1 MQTEKEIKRLT
12 EAHRISDFLI
22 RYDKINK
29 IKFQIIMN
37 IKYNKALWFVT
48 ILAIVMLIPFL
59 GLTEFN
65 TKGEPREAVV
75 AYTMLEHGNWILPI
89 NNGGDIPY
97 KPPFFHWCIAFFSL
111 FAGHVSEFTSRLPSA
126 VSLIL
131 MTIGGFIF
139 FAKRKDTQTS
149 LIAAILTLTAF
160 EVHRA
165 GINCRV
171 DMVNTAFMVGAMYL
185 LYRWWEKGKHQL
197 PWLAIL
203 CMSGATLTKGPVG
216 IILPCFVMGVFML
229 TQRENF
235 WGIVWRMAATAVL
248 SLIIPFC
255 WYYAAYLQGGNE
267 FLELVKEENIDRF
280 MGKMAY
286 ESHENPAWYN
296 LLTLIT
302 GWLPYTLLLLF
313 SLFILPWKKFSKS
326 KFVENAKKATP
337 LQVFTWLAFLLVLFF
352 YCIPK
357 SKRSVYLLPCYPFMA
372 YLIAEYIVWMMKEK
386 MGAFKVY
393 AGVIASLAILLIVAR
408 IAVSCGLIP
417 DTIFHGRH
425 AAENAAMLHALEKGP
440 QSIAEGIGYL
450 FFILCIYGIYATF
463 QSLRR
468 NHTGSIVGHTL
479 VTIISLFLILD
490 STLQPTV
497 LNTKADKRWA
507 PVIEK
512 KFDTSKLY
520 SYMSIDM
527 LHFFSLNFYL
537 GDKIQQFDKTLPQ
550 DGVVMVPEDNLQD
563 FMEKFG
569 KGYTFQK
576 VWEIPRAV
584 ESRCPVGFYRFVKT
598 SANLACN

>member
-1 MQTEKEIKRLT
+1 
-12 EAHRISDFLI
+12 
-22 RYDKINK
+22 
-29 IKFQIIMN
+29 MN
-37 IKYNKALWFVT
+37 IKYNKALWLII
-48 ILAIVMLIPFL
+48 ILAIVMMIPFL
-59 GLTEFN
+59 GLTDFN

-111 FAGHVSEFTSRLPSA
+111 FIGHVNEYTSRLPSA
-126 VSLIL
+126 VSLVL
-131 MTIGGFIF
+131 MTIGGFVF
-139 FAKRKDTQTS
+139 YAKRKDTQTS

-165 GINCRV
+165 GMNCRV

-235 WGIVWRMAATAVL
+235 WGIVWRMALTALL

-255 WYYAAYLQGGNE
+255 WYYAAYLQVGDE
-267 FLELVKEENIDRF
+267 FLRLVKEENIDRF
-280 MGKMAY
+280 TGKMVY

-313 SLFILPWKKFSKS
+313 SLFILPWKKFSKTR
-326 KFVENAKKATP
+326 FLENAKKATP

-386 MGAFKVY
+386 MGALKVY
-393 AGVIASLAILLIVAR
+393 AGVIASLAVILVVATLVIR
-408 IAVSCGLIP
+408 TGCIP
-417 DTIFHGRH
+417 DTIFHGKH
-425 AAENAAMLHALEKGP
+425 AADNIAMLHA
-440 QSIAEGIGYL
+440 IGESHSFL
-450 FFILCIYGIYATF
+450 FNVCQMFLLIGAYHIFKALKKKETSQILKY
-463 QSLRR
+463 
-468 NHTGSIVGHTL
+468 TL
-479 VTIISLFLILD
+479 VMIIAIFITLD
-490 STLQPTV
+490 STLQPAV
-497 LNTKADKRWA
+497 LNTKADKHLA

-520 SYMSIDM
+520 SYMSVDM

-537 GDKIQQFDKTLPQ
+537 GDKIQQFDKVLPQ
-550 DGVVMVPEDNLQD
+550 DGVLMIPEEDMPD
-563 FMEKFG
+563 FKEKFG
-569 KGYTFQK
+569 KDYTFQK
-576 VWEIPRAV
+576 VWEVRRLV
-584 ESRCPVGFYRFVKT
+584 EWHHPVGFYQFVKT
-598 SANLACN
+598 SSNIAQKK

>member
-1 MQTEKEIKRLT
+1 
-12 EAHRISDFLI
+12 
-22 RYDKINK
+22 
-29 IKFQIIMN
+29 MN
-37 IKYNKALWFVT
+37 IKYNKALWIVT
-48 ILAIVMLIPFL
+48 ILAIVMLVPFL

-393 AGVIASLAILLIVAR
+393 AGVIASLTILLIVAR

-479 VTIISLFLILD
+479 ITIISLFLILD

>member
-1 MQTEKEIKRLT
+1 
-12 EAHRISDFLI
+12 
-22 RYDKINK
+22 
-29 IKFQIIMN
+29 MN
-37 IKYNKALWFVT
+37 IKYNKALWLIT

-59 GLTEFN
+59 GLSDFN

-111 FAGHVSEFTSRLPSA
+111 FIGHVNEFTSRLPSA
-126 VSLIL
+126 VSLVL
-131 MTIGGFIF
+131 MTIGGFVF
-139 FAKRKDTQTS
+139 YTKRKDTQIS

-235 WGIVWRMAATAVL
+235 WGILWRMALTALL

-255 WYYAAYLQGGNE
+255 WYYAAYLQGGDE
-267 FLELVKEENIDRF
+267 FLRLVKEENIDRF

-286 ESHENPAWYN
+286 ESHENPTWYN
-296 LLTLIT
+296 LLTLVM
-302 GWLPYTLLLLF
+302 GWAPYTLLLLF
-313 SLFILPWKKFSKS
+313 SLFILPWKKFSKTR
-326 KFVENAKKATP
+326 FLENAKKATP

-386 MGAFKVY
+386 MGAIKVY
-393 AGVIASLAILLIVAR
+393 AGVIASLAVILV
-408 IAVSCGLIP
+408 IATLVIRAGCIP
-417 DTIFHGRH
+417 DTIFHGKH
-425 AAENAAMLHALEKGP
+425 AADNIAMLHA
-440 QSIAEGIGYL
+440 IGDSHSFL
-450 FFILCIYGIYATF
+450 FNVCQMFLLIGAYHIFKALKKKETSQMMRY
-463 QSLRR
+463 
-468 NHTGSIVGHTL
+468 TL
-479 VTIISLFLILD
+479 VMIIAIFITLD
-490 STLQPTV
+490 STLQPAV
-497 LNTKADKRWA
+497 LNTKADKHLA

-520 SYMSIDM
+520 SYMSVDM

-537 GDKIQQFDKTLPQ
+537 GDKIQQFDKVLPQ
-550 DGVVMVPEDNLQD
+550 DGVLMIPEEDMPA
-563 FMEKFG
+563 FKEKFG
-569 KGYTFQK
+569 KDYTFQK
-576 VWEIPRAV
+576 VWEVRRLV
-584 ESRCPVGFYRFVKT
+584 EWHHPVGFYQFVKT
-598 SANLACN
+598 SANIAQKK

>member
-1 MQTEKEIKRLT
+1 
-12 EAHRISDFLI
+12 
-22 RYDKINK
+22 
-29 IKFQIIMN
+29 MN
-37 IKYNKALWFVT
+37 IKYNKALWLIT

-59 GLTEFN
+59 GLSDFN

-111 FAGHVSEFTSRLPSA
+111 FIGYVNEFTSRLPSA
-126 VSLIL
+126 VSLVL
-131 MTIGGFIF
+131 MTIGGFVF
-139 FAKRKDTQTS
+139 YAKRKDTQIS

-235 WGIVWRMAATAVL
+235 WGIVWRMALTALL

-255 WYYAAYLQGGNE
+255 WYYAAYLQGGDE
-267 FLELVKEENIDRF
+267 FLRLVKEENIDRF

-296 LLTLIT
+296 LLTLVM
-302 GWLPYTLLLLF
+302 GWAPYTLLLLF
-313 SLFILPWKKFSKS
+313 SLFILPWKKFSKTR
-326 KFVENAKKATP
+326 FLENAKKATP

-386 MGAFKVY
+386 VGAIKVY
-393 AGVIASLAILLIVAR
+393 AGVIASLAVILV
-408 IAVSCGLIP
+408 IATLVIRAGGIP
-417 DTIFHGRH
+417 DTIFHGKH
-425 AAENAAMLHALEKGP
+425 TADNVAMLHAIGE
-440 QSIAEGIGYL
+440 STHGIL
-450 FFILCIYGIYATF
+450 FYVCYMFLIIGAYHIFKALKKKETSQMMRY
-463 QSLRR
+463 
-468 NHTGSIVGHTL
+468 TL
-479 VTIISLFLILD
+479 VMIIAIFITLD
-490 STLQPTV
+490 STLQPAV
-497 LNTKADKRWA
+497 LNTKADKHLA

-520 SYMSIDM
+520 SYMSVDM

-537 GDKIQQFDKTLPQ
+537 GDKIQQFDKVLPQ
-550 DGVVMVPEDNLQD
+550 DGVLMIPEGDMPD
-563 FMEKFG
+563 FKEKFG
-569 KGYTFQK
+569 RDYTLQK
-576 VWEIPRAV
+576 VWEVKRLV
-584 ESRCPVGFYRFVKT
+584 ECRHPVGFYRFVKT
-598 SANLACN
+598 SANIAQNR

>member
-1 MQTEKEIKRLT
+1 
-12 EAHRISDFLI
+12 
-22 RYDKINK
+22 
-29 IKFQIIMN
+29 MN
-37 IKYNKALWFVT
+37 IKYNKALWLIT

-59 GLTEFN
+59 GLSDFN

-111 FAGHVSEFTSRLPSA
+111 FIGHVNEFTSRLPSA
-126 VSLIL
+126 VSLVL
-131 MTIGGFIF
+131 MTIGGFVF
-139 FAKRKDTQTS
+139 YAKRKDTQIS

-216 IILPCFVMGVFML
+216 IILPCFVMGIFML

-235 WGIVWRMAATAVL
+235 WGIVWRMALTALL

-255 WYYAAYLQGGNE
+255 WYYAAYLQGGDE
-267 FLELVKEENIDRF
+267 FLRLVKEENIDRF

-296 LLTLIT
+296 LLTLVM
-302 GWLPYTLLLLF
+302 GWAPYTLLLLF
-313 SLFILPWKKFSKS
+313 SLFILPWKKFSKTR
-326 KFVENAKKATP
+326 FLENAKKATP

-386 MGAFKVY
+386 MGAIKVY
-393 AGVIASLAILLIVAR
+393 AGVIASLAVILV
-408 IAVSCGLIP
+408 IATLVIRAGGIP
-417 DTIFHGRH
+417 DTIFHSKH
-425 AAENAAMLHALEKGP
+425 AADNIAMLHA
-440 QSIAEGIGYL
+440 IGDSHSFL
-450 FFILCIYGIYATF
+450 FNVCQMFLLIGAYHIFKALKKKETSQILKY
-463 QSLRR
+463 
-468 NHTGSIVGHTL
+468 TL
-479 VTIISLFLILD
+479 VMIIAIFITLD
-490 STLQPTV
+490 STLQPAV
-497 LNTKADKRWA
+497 LNTKADKHLA

-520 SYMSIDM
+520 SYMSVDM

-537 GDKIQQFDKTLPQ
+537 GDKIQQFDKVLPQ
-550 DGVVMVPEDNLQD
+550 DGVLMIPEEDMPD
-563 FMEKFG
+563 FKEKFG
-569 KGYTFQK
+569 KDYTFQK
-576 VWEIPRAV
+576 VWEVRRLV
-584 ESRCPVGFYRFVKT
+584 EWHHPVGFYQFVKT
-598 SANLACN
+598 SANIAQKK

>member
-1 MQTEKEIKRLT
+1 
-12 EAHRISDFLI
+12 
-22 RYDKINK
+22 
-29 IKFQIIMN
+29 MN
-37 IKYNKALWFVT
+37 IKYNKALWLII
-48 ILAIVMLIPFL
+48 ILAIVMMIPFL
-59 GLTEFN
+59 GLSDFN

-111 FAGHVSEFTSRLPSA
+111 IAGHVNEYTSRLPSA
-126 VSLIL
+126 VSLVL
-131 MTIGGFIF
+131 MTIGGFVF
-139 FAKRKDTQTS
+139 YAKRKDTHTS

-165 GINCRV
+165 GMNCRV
-171 DMVNTAFMVGAMYL
+171 DMVNSALMVGAMYL

-235 WGIVWRMAATAVL
+235 WGIVWRMALTALL

-255 WYYAAYLQGGNE
+255 WYYAAYLQGGDE
-267 FLELVKEENIDRF
+267 FLHLVKEENIDRF

-296 LLTLIT
+296 LLTLVM
-302 GWLPYTLLLLF
+302 GWAPYTLLLLF
-313 SLFILPWKKFSKS
+313 SLFILPWKKFSKTR
-326 KFVENAKKATP
+326 FLENAKKATP

-386 MGAFKVY
+386 TGAIKVY
-393 AGVIASLAILLIVAR
+393 AGVIASLAIILVVATLVIR
-408 IAVSCGLIP
+408 TGCIP
-417 DTIFHGRH
+417 DTIFHGKH
-425 AAENAAMLHALEKGP
+425 AADNIAMLHA
-440 QSIAEGIGYL
+440 IGESHSFL
-450 FFILCIYGIYATF
+450 FNVCQMFLLIGAYHIFKALKKKETSQILKY
-463 QSLRR
+463 
-468 NHTGSIVGHTL
+468 TL
-479 VTIISLFLILD
+479 VMIIAIFITLD
-490 STLQPTV
+490 STLQPAV
-497 LNTKADKRWA
+497 LNTKADKHLA

-520 SYMSIDM
+520 SYMSIEM
-527 LHFFSLNFYL
+527 MHFFSLNFYL
-537 GDKIQQFDKTLPQ
+537 GDKIQQFDKVLPQ
-550 DGVVMVPEDNLQD
+550 DGVLMIPEEDMPD
-563 FMEKFG
+563 FLEKFG
-569 KGYTFQK
+569 KDYTFQK
-576 VWEIPRAV
+576 VWEVRKTV
-584 ESRCPVGFYRFVKT
+584 EWHNKVGFYQFVKT
-598 SANLACN
+598 SANIALNK

>member
-1 MQTEKEIKRLT
+1 
-12 EAHRISDFLI
+12 
-22 RYDKINK
+22 
-29 IKFQIIMN
+29 MN
-37 IKYNKALWFVT
+37 IKYNKALWLIT

-59 GLTEFN
+59 GLSDFN

-111 FAGHVSEFTSRLPSA
+111 FIGHVNEFTSRLPSA
-126 VSLIL
+126 VSLVL
-131 MTIGGFIF
+131 MTIGGFVF
-139 FAKRKDTQTS
+139 YAKRKDTQIS

-171 DMVNTAFMVGAMYL
+171 DMVNTAFMMGAMYL

-235 WGIVWRMAATAVL
+235 WGIVWRMALTALL

-255 WYYAAYLQGGNE
+255 WYYAAYLQGGDE
-267 FLELVKEENIDRF
+267 FLRLVKEENIDRF

-296 LLTLIT
+296 LLTLVM
-302 GWLPYTLLLLF
+302 GWAPYTLLLLF
-313 SLFILPWKKFSKS
+313 SLFILPWKKFSKTR
-326 KFVENAKKATP
+326 FLENAKKATP

-386 MGAFKVY
+386 MGAIKVY
-393 AGVIASLAILLIVAR
+393 AGVIASLAVILV
-408 IAVSCGLIP
+408 IATLVIRAGCIP
-417 DTIFHGRH
+417 DTIFHGKH
-425 AAENAAMLHALEKGP
+425 AADNIAMLHAIRE
-440 QSIAEGIGYL
+440 STHGIL
-450 FFILCIYGIYATF
+450 FYVCYMFLIIGAYHIFKALKKKEASQMMRY
-463 QSLRR
+463 
-468 NHTGSIVGHTL
+468 TL
-479 VTIISLFLILD
+479 VMIIALFITLD
-490 STLQPTV
+490 STLQPAV
-497 LNTKADKRWA
+497 LNTKADKHLA
-507 PVIEK
+507 PIIEK

-520 SYMSIDM
+520 SYMSVDM

-537 GDKIQQFDKTLPQ
+537 GDKIQQFDKVLPQ
-550 DGVVMVPEDNLQD
+550 DGVLMIPESDVPD
-563 FMEKFG
+563 FKEKFG
-569 KGYTFQK
+569 RDYTFQK
-576 VWEIPRAV
+576 VWEVKKTV
-584 ESRCPVGFYRFVKT
+584 EWHSKVGFYKFVKT
-598 SANLACN
+598 SANIAQNR

>member
-1 MQTEKEIKRLT
+1 
-12 EAHRISDFLI
+12 
-22 RYDKINK
+22 
-29 IKFQIIMN
+29 MN
-37 IKYNKALWFVT
+37 IKYNKALWLII
-48 ILAIVMLIPFL
+48 ILAIVMMIPFL
-59 GLTEFN
+59 GLSDFN

-111 FAGHVSEFTSRLPSA
+111 IAGHVNEYTSRLPSA
-126 VSLIL
+126 VSLVL
-131 MTIGGFIF
+131 MTIGGFVF
-139 FAKRKDTQTS
+139 YAKRKDTQTS
-149 LIAAILTLTAF
+149 LITAILTLTAF

-165 GINCRV
+165 GMNCRV
-171 DMVNTAFMVGAMYL
+171 DMVNSALMVGAMYL

-235 WGIVWRMAATAVL
+235 WGIVWRMALTALL

-255 WYYAAYLQGGNE
+255 WYYAAYLQGGDE
-267 FLELVKEENIDRF
+267 FLRLVKEENIDRF

-296 LLTLIT
+296 LLTLVM
-302 GWLPYTLLLLF
+302 GWAPYTLLLLF
-313 SLFILPWKKFSKS
+313 SLFILPWKKFSKTR
-326 KFVENAKKATP
+326 FLENAKKATP

-386 MGAFKVY
+386 IGALKVY
-393 AGVIASLAILLIVAR
+393 AGVIASLAVILVVATLVIR
-408 IAVSCGLIP
+408 AGCIP
-417 DTIFHGRH
+417 DTIFHGKH
-425 AAENAAMLHALEKGP
+425 AADNIAMLHA
-440 QSIAEGIGYL
+440 IGDSHSFL
-450 FFILCIYGIYATF
+450 FNVCQMFLLIGAYHIFKALKKKETSQMMRY
-463 QSLRR
+463 
-468 NHTGSIVGHTL
+468 TL
-479 VTIISLFLILD
+479 VMIIAIFITLD
-490 STLQPTV
+490 STLQPAV
-497 LNTKADKRWA
+497 LNTKADKHLA

-520 SYMSIDM
+520 SYMSIEM
-527 LHFFSLNFYL
+527 MHFFSLNFYL
-537 GDKIQQFDKTLPQ
+537 GDKIQQFDKVLPQ
-550 DGVVMVPEDNLQD
+550 DGVLMIPEGDMPD
-563 FMEKFG
+563 FKEKFG
-569 KGYTFQK
+569 KGYTLQK
-576 VWEIPRAV
+576 VWEVRKLV
-584 ESRCPVGFYRFVKT
+584 ECHHPVGFYRFIKT
-598 SANLACN
+598 SANIAQNK

>member
-1 MQTEKEIKRLT
+1 
-12 EAHRISDFLI
+12 
-22 RYDKINK
+22 
-29 IKFQIIMN
+29 MN
-37 IKYNKALWFVT
+37 IKYNKALWLIT

-59 GLTEFN
+59 GLSDFN

-111 FAGHVSEFTSRLPSA
+111 FIGHVNEYTSRLPSA
-126 VSLIL
+126 VSLVL
-131 MTIGGFIF
+131 MTIGGFVF
-139 FAKRKDTQTS
+139 YAKRKDTQIS

-235 WGIVWRMAATAVL
+235 WGIVWRMALTALL

-255 WYYAAYLQGGNE
+255 WYYAAYLQGGDE
-267 FLELVKEENIDRF
+267 FLRLVKEENIDRF

-296 LLTLIT
+296 LLTLVM
-302 GWLPYTLLLLF
+302 GWAPYTLLLLF
-313 SLFILPWKKFSKS
+313 SLFILPWKKFSKTR
-326 KFVENAKKATP
+326 FLENAKKATP

-386 MGAFKVY
+386 MGAIKVY
-393 AGVIASLAILLIVAR
+393 AGVIASLAVILVITTLVIRA
-408 IAVSCGLIP
+408 GGIP
-417 DTIFHGRH
+417 DTIFHGKH
-425 AAENAAMLHALEKGP
+425 AADNIAMLHAIGE
-440 QSIAEGIGYL
+440 STHGIL
-450 FFILCIYGIYATF
+450 FYVCNVFLIIGAYHIFKALKKKETSQMMKY
-463 QSLRR
+463 
-468 NHTGSIVGHTL
+468 TL
-479 VTIISLFLILD
+479 VMIIAIFITLD
-490 STLQPTV
+490 STLQPAV
-497 LNTKADKRWA
+497 LNTKADKHLA

-520 SYMSIDM
+520 SYMSVEM
-527 LHFFSLNFYL
+527 MHFFSLNFYL
-537 GDKIQQFDKTLPQ
+537 GDKIQQFDKVLPQ
-550 DGVVMVPEDNLQD
+550 DGVLMIPESDVPD
-563 FMEKFG
+563 FKEKFG
-569 KGYTFQK
+569 RDYTFQK
-576 VWEIPRAV
+576 VWEVKRLV
-584 ESRCPVGFYRFVKT
+584 EWHHPVGFYRFVKT
-598 SANLACN
+598 SANIAQKK

>member
-1 MQTEKEIKRLT
+1 
-12 EAHRISDFLI
+12 
-22 RYDKINK
+22 
-29 IKFQIIMN
+29 MN
-37 IKYNKALWFVT
+37 IKYNKALWLIT

-59 GLTEFN
+59 GLSDFN

-111 FAGHVSEFTSRLPSA
+111 FIGHVNEYTSRLPSA
-126 VSLIL
+126 VSLVL
-131 MTIGGFIF
+131 MTIGGFVF
-139 FAKRKDTQTS
+139 YAKRKDTQIS

-235 WGIVWRMAATAVL
+235 WGIVWHMALTALL

-255 WYYAAYLQGGNE
+255 WYYAAYLQGGDE
-267 FLELVKEENIDRF
+267 FLRLVKEENIDRF

-296 LLTLIT
+296 LLTLVM
-302 GWLPYTLLLLF
+302 GWAPYTLLLLF
-313 SLFILPWKKFSKS
+313 SLFILPWKKFSKTR
-326 KFVENAKKATP
+326 FLENAKKATP

-386 MGAFKVY
+386 MGASKVY
-393 AGVIASLAILLIVAR
+393 AGVIASLAVILV
-408 IAVSCGLIP
+408 IATLVIRAGGIP
-417 DTIFHGRH
+417 DTIFHGKH
-425 AAENAAMLHALEKGP
+425 AADNIAMLHAIGE
-440 QSIAEGIGYL
+440 STHGIL
-450 FFILCIYGIYATF
+450 FYVCYMFLIIGAYHIFKALKKKETSQMMKY
-463 QSLRR
+463 
-468 NHTGSIVGHTL
+468 TL
-479 VTIISLFLILD
+479 VMIIAIFITLD
-490 STLQPTV
+490 STLQPAV
-497 LNTKADKRWA
+497 LNTKADKHLA

-520 SYMSIDM
+520 SYMSVDM

-537 GDKIQQFDKTLPQ
+537 GDKIQQFDKVLPQ
-550 DGVVMVPEDNLQD
+550 DGVLMIPEEDMPD
-563 FMEKFG
+563 FKEKFG
-569 KGYTFQK
+569 KDYTFQK
-576 VWEIPRAV
+576 VWEVRRLV
-584 ESRCPVGFYRFVKT
+584 EWRKPVEFYQFVKVRK
-598 SANLACN
+598 AL